1 VKSWWQETFPNGQQ
15 ILSIRDALD
24 REVRL
29 AYGEVGNGQPL
40 FLLHGIGSWSFNWRH
55 NIQALSQQFR
65 VICVDA
71 KGYGFSQTA
80 SPPEIPG
87 HQIVELSRMIEA
99 LSDQSVLV
107 AAESL
112 GALTALAGAQ
122 TYPHLIER
130 LVLIN
135 VPIFSQKLPSW
146 GMQALAY
153 LPLFLVQGVDQAGVL
168 RPFEPLIRMLTR
180 WVRQE
185 VVFDP
190 TQITDAEVEALIYP
204 YLYHAGTLSQF
215 VVDLQLAAHEI
226 VKLERQ
232 QPNLLSTIQQNLPQ
246 VACPTL
252 ILWSDCDRWFPSSN
266 GEKLRERLP
275 NAQLQIIPNCGHVAS
290 SDNPELVNTA
300 ILEFL
305 SNQGS

>member
-1 VKSWWQETFPNGQQ
+1 MDLWWQKTFPKGRQVV
-15 ILSIRDALD
+15 SIRDALD
-24 REVRL
+24 RKVQI
-29 AYGEVGNGQPL
+29 AYGEVGSGQPL
-40 FLLHGIGSWSFNWRH
+40 FLLHGIGSWSFNWRC

-87 HQIVELSRMIEA
+87 HQIIELSRIIAA
-99 LSDQSVLV
+99 LSDQPVLL

-112 GALTALAGAQ
+112 GALTALAAAQ
-122 TYPHLIER
+122 TYPGLIEQ

-146 GMQALAY
+146 GMQALTY
-153 LPLFLVQGVDQAGVL
+153 LPLFLVQGIDQTKVL
-168 RPFEPLIRMLTR
+168 QPFEPLIHWLTR

-190 TQITDAEVEALIYP
+190 TSITDAEIDAVIYP
-204 YLYHAGTLSQF
+204 YLHHAGTLTQF
-215 VVDLQLAAHEI
+215 VVDLQLAAAEI

-232 QPNLLSTIQQNLPQ
+232 QPNLLSTIQQNLSQ
-246 VACPTL
+246 VTCPTL
-252 ILWSDCDRWFPSSN
+252 ILWSDCDRWFPSKD
-266 GEKLRERLP
+266 GEALRDRLP
-275 NAQLQIIPNCGHVAS
+275 NAQLQIVPNCGHLATS
-290 SDNPELVNTA
+290 GNPEVVNAA

-305 SNQGS
+305 SQ